1 MVKMIS
7 ILMDEEEIQKLD
19 DCAKEIL
26 SDRSKIIRAAT
37 RDFVE
42 LKLRQVRKK

>member
-26 SDRSKIIRAAT
+26 SDRSKIIR
-37 RDFVE
+37 DFVE